1 MVKVALGVQVMD
13 KWEKTYIDFMSKDPV
28 KIMREKQK
36 NPNLSIKESIQ
47 ILKVKMEE
55 SQQ

>member
-1 MVKVALGVQVMD
+1 MD

-55 SQQ
+55 NDNDKG